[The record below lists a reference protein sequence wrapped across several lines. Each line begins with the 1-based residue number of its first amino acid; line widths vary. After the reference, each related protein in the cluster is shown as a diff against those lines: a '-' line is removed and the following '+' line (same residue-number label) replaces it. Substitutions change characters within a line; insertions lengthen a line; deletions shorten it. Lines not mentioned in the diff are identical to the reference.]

1 MLNAKHSG
9 KPVECA
15 ALLNEILLAF
25 RRVQSSGK
33 WRCYCVHCASLESKV
48 WMIKKTTIY
57 ASMRKQVLGTRK
69 ASSRTGLART
79 DSVAVACAHTVWQ
92 KKENAHSKHTVIGL
106 SWCPF
111 RQSAIGRFTSAG
123 RVCVDSTI

>member
-33 WRCYCVHCASLESKV
+33 WRCYCVHCASFESKLWIRKFKLECDNCAHIAV
-48 WMIKKTTIY
+48 IG
-57 ASMRKQVLGTRK
+57 KQVKLYFG
-69 ASSRTGLART
+69 A
-79 DSVAVACAHTVWQ
+79 
-92 KKENAHSKHTVIGL
+92 
-106 SWCPF
+106 
-111 RQSAIGRFTSAG
+111 
-123 RVCVDSTI
+123 